1 MITHNLNLIE
11 EFPGRQLL
19 CENHQLTDV
28 TLQEREDDDTTEEI
42 D

>member
-1 MITHNLNLIE
+1 MITNNLNLIE

-28 TLQEREDDDTTEEI
+28 TMEEPVDDNTVDEI